1 MFKKIYYL
9 VRHAEKQDPAD
20 NDTPISAIGRD
31 RAEALKN
38 TLINRNINHIIV
50 SQYLRTKQTAMPLSV
65 AIHINETEIA
75 LDNNHVNANVA
86 LVKTSLNQFNNSL
99 VVGHTDNIPAIIRSI
114 TGKIVSIPSDDFD
127 NLFIITIKDYFF
139 YKKIRLTKTTYG
151 RHSP

>member
-1 MFKKIYYL
+1 
-9 VRHAEKQDPAD
+9 
-20 NDTPISAIGRD
+20 
-31 RAEALKN
+31 
-38 TLINRNINHIIV
+38 
-50 SQYLRTKQTAMPLSV
+50 MPLSV

-75 LDNNHVNANVA
+75 LDSNHVNANVA

-99 VVGHTDNIPAIIRSI
+99 VVGHTDNIPAIIKSI

-127 NLFIITIKDYFF
+127 NLFIITINDCFF

>member
-1 MFKKIYYL
+1 MFTKIYYL

-20 NDTPISAIGRD
+20 PDTPISAIGRD

-50 SQYLRTKQTAMPLSV
+50 SQYIRTKQTAMPLSV

-75 LDNNHVNANVA
+75 LDSNHVNANVA

-99 VVGHTDNIPAIIRSI
+99 VVGHTDNIPAIIRKI
-114 TGKIVSIPSDDFD
+114 TGNIVTIAADDFD
-127 NLFIITIKDYFF
+127 NLFIITVTDFIF
-139 YKKIRLTKTTYG
+139 YKRKRLTRTTYG
-151 RHSP
+151 VTSP